1 MSFDL
6 GTVIKGVAPM
16 LATALLGPLG
26 GLAARTIAEAVLP
39 AGAQPAADAPIESVK
54 DSIVNAITNGTA
66 NMLALKKAEQDFTVK
81 MAEMGYR
88 NVEALEKIAADDRAS
103 ARHLQEVT
111 RSKMPAV
118 LAVLVTLG
126 FFGVLGYLLVAGKPP
141 QGGDALLVM
150 LGSLGTAWTAIIA
163 YYYGSSSG
171 SQQKDAMLGKL
182 AGR

>member
-6 GTVIKGVAPM
+6 GAVIKGVAPM
-16 LATALLGPLG
+16 LGTALLGPFG
-26 GLAARTIAEAVLP
+26 GMAARAIAGAVLP
-39 AGAQPAADAPIESVK
+39 EGEQPAEDAPVESIKDAIVK
-54 DSIVNAITNGTA
+54 AIQNGTA
-66 NMLALKKAEQDFTVK
+66 NLAAVKQAENDFAAR

-88 NVEALEKIAADDRAS
+88 NVEALEKIAADDRAN

-111 RSKMPAV
+111 RSHMPAV

-126 FFGVLGYLLVAGKPP
+126 FFGVLGYLLAAGKPA

-150 LGSLGTAWTAIIA
+150 LGSLGTAWTAIVTF
-163 YYYGSSSG
+163 YFGSSAG